1 MKESQ
6 KAMNLT
12 KIPRHITYILFLLL
26 FNFISENKVEAS
38 HVVGSDLT
46 YECVPGAPPGTFLIR
61 LVLFRDC
68 AGANIC
74 TGSCNS
80 ACSKTIQIVGAD
92 PPCNGTSFGSITL
105 NLINVRDVQPVPECP
120 TAKSTCTNMGC
131 VTAGTFTPAIERYE
145 FTAQINFSTMG
156 ISASCC
162 NINLVWQECCRNGAI
177 TTGSAGQNF
186 YTKCTINRCLSSNP
200 CNGSPTF
207 FNDPWSYVCK
217 GQPFIYN
224 NGALDYDLDSLS
236 FAFVPALQ
244 ANLTPVS
251 YTPPFSYTA
260 PMPYTGLATDP
271 FPNGIHCDSLNGDVK
286 FTIPQNSPDVTGVVA
301 VEVTQWKRINN
312 VPTIIGKVRRDIQL
326 IALTCA
332 PNNSPILKTLPS
344 MTNNEP
350 KTNWEV
356 GVGQQLCFDIIAH
369 DSDINDTTKIYW
381 TANLINLGVTF
392 TPNYNPATRVLNGP
406 RNDSVKVCWT
416 PDSTRG
422 ADKPYYFNIHARD
435 NRCPTIGHNTR
446 SFSIRVFP
454 SPNVT
459 LQKIYSSC
467 ELLNGKVTMSY
478 VIPATGPEQ
487 FFAFS
492 RYTISSQPFDY
503 GFVQNPLV
511 YDSVQT
517 TPQLQFNQPGKY
529 LVRLELTSKG
539 PGGTIGSSKTYYDTI
554 TINNLYSVTT
564 NDTNICKGSSLVIT
578 AAANGGSSPYS
589 YRWYHTI
596 ADSSGQALNAPNF
609 TNPNLS
615 VTPAATKKYYVQVRD
630 LQGCRKWDSV
640 LVTVHKIPSGVLPDS
655 VRLCAGESY
664 TLNPGND
671 SNRVVSFLWSTG
683 DTTQTISRNDSNNY
697 IVKLTNSIGCIGY
710 DTLKLRVNAPV
721 AANAGNDMT
730 ICKNASVTLSGS
742 GGQLYEWKN
751 ITGNTIVSAKSAN
764 RNITVG
770 PTNTSAPTYYE
781 LTTYYGYPNAAPGHK
796 ECTNKDTVIVTVN
809 PLPVLTRPSTTK
821 VCRSSDTATLGDFI
835 ADIPGGT
842 GVWTYKKPGAL
853 LSTNPLNVLVDSLAN
868 IPQTDTIR
876 TFDNWIVYTYTT
888 AQNCTTKDSALVTIY
903 GNPPVNSGPI
913 LLWCENAG
921 VYAITTSNQKY
932 SPSSPSNSDVQEE
945 WTGNGIYHTINGLTR
960 QHFFDPLASG
970 VLKLPLS
977 NIQQYKY
984 THIYNPSIPSL
995 RLACINSDTVLFRVT
1010 PIPTANAGN
1019 DITVCKDDG
1028 SFAISTRSGAT
1039 SSMSGSYW
1047 APENVSIKAA
1057 MTDSATFN
1065 PASPAVPNPSIP
1077 PTNDVYKLYYINT
1090 ASGCMVKD
1098 SLMLYVKAKPA
1109 IGSVSGPSLI
1119 TNDTLIYTYT
1129 LPNQTQHQ
1137 YIWQVNSGTV
1147 SGRSD
1152 SSVVSVRWQIPSN
1165 TAKGKLKAAITNSLG
1180 CTDSAEME
1188 ISRLVQPVGMQNLQS
1203 LNGFDV
1209 YPNPNNGRFVI
1220 TTEMKSQA
1228 MVSFSM
1234 TDMLGKQVWNDQ
1246 QLYQQGLQQMEMNIT
1261 LPSGVYLLQVSDGSG
1276 KVTKK
1281 LVVQ

>member
-1 MKESQ
+1 
-6 KAMNLT
+6 MNLT
-12 KIPRHITYILFLLL
+12 KIPRHIKCLL
-26 FNFISENKVEAS
+26 FILLFSFFSENRAFAVHTIGGEIS
-38 HVVGSDLT
+38 
-46 YECVPGAPPGTFLIR
+46 YECIPGAPAGTFNIR
-61 LVLFRDC
+61 LVLYRDC
-68 AGANIC
+68 IGTPMC
-74 TGSCNS
+74 TGGCAASCS
-80 ACSKTIQIVGAD
+80 RAVQIIGAD
-92 PPCNGTSFGSITL
+92 PSCNAQNFGSVTV
-105 NLINVRDVQPVPECP
+105 NLINVRDAQPVPECP
-120 TAKSTCTNMGC
+120 TAKSACTNMGC
-131 VTAGTFTPAIERYE
+131 IAAGTFTPAVERYE
-145 FTAQINFSTMG
+145 FIGQVNLNSLG
-156 ISASCC
+156 IPASCC
-162 NINLVWQECCRNGAI
+162 NINLVWQECCRNGVI
-177 TTGSAGQNF
+177 STGAGNQNL
-186 YTKCTINRCLSSNP
+186 YLQATLNRCYSANP
-200 CNGSPTF
+200 CNGSPKLY
-207 FNDPWSYVCK
+207 NDPWVYLCNGV
-217 GQPFIYN
+217 PLMYN
-224 NGALDYDLDSLS
+224 IGAIDPDLDSLS
-236 FAFVPALQ
+236 YSFVPSLQ
-244 ANLTPVS
+244 GHNMSVTYNSPYLYNRPLPW
-251 YTPPFSYTA
+251 YGPP
-260 PMPYTGLATDP
+260 GGI
-271 FPNGIHCDSLNGDVK
+271 FPAGIRCDSSNGNIM
-286 FTIPQNSPDVTGVVA
+286 FTPSGTSIVIGVLA
-301 VEVTQWKRINN
+301 VGITQWKRINGI
-312 VPTIIGKVRRDIQL
+312 PIIIGTTRRDIQV
-326 IALTCA
+326 AVSQCSANYPPQFT
-332 PNNSPILKTLPS
+332 TYPS
-344 MTNNEP
+344 DPFQAP
-350 KTNWEV
+350 KTNLSV
-356 GVGQQLCFDIIAH
+356 CAGDQICFDIVAR
-369 DSDINDTTKIYW
+369 DTNMTDTTNIRLV
-381 TANLINLGVTF
+381 TNSILGFGATL
-392 TPNYNPATRVLNGP
+392 TKNYNPATRSINGP
-406 RNDSVKVCWT
+406 RHDSLRFCWT
-416 PDSTRG
+416 PSDSLVSNV
-422 ADKPYYFNIHARD
+422 PYTFVLEARD
-435 NRCPTIGHNTR
+435 NKCPIVGHA
-446 SFSIRVFP
+446 SQMFSIRVAGKPEAVIKKTNFGCGKWQANYSLPP
-454 SPNVT
+454 SNANQVFN
-459 LQKIYSSC
+459 QR
-467 ELLNGKVTMSY
+467 V
-478 VIPATGPEQ
+478 
-487 FFAFS
+487 
-492 RYTISSQPFDY
+492 YTISSQPNDFN
-503 GFVQNPLV
+503 FTQSPLV
-511 YDSVQT
+511 YTNVQT
-517 TPQLQFNQPGKY
+517 TPVISFSQKGRY
-529 LVRLELTSKG
+529 LVRLQLSNSFCTNFFF
-539 PGGTIGSSKTYYDTI
+539 DTI
-554 TINNLYSVTT
+554 IVDSMPSPVLSDVFICSGQTSQLQALVT
-564 NDTNICKGSSLVIT
+564 GGIT
-578 AAANGGSSPYS
+578 PFT
-589 YRWYHTI
+589 YRWYNSITDTLI
-596 ADSSGQALNAPNF
+596 PLNSNF
-609 TNPNLS
+609 T
-615 VTPAATKKYYVQVRD
+615 TPAFFVSPIQTRKYILQVRD
-630 LQGCRKWDSV
+630 SLGCRGWDSLIV
-640 LVTVHKIPSGVLPDS
+640 NVGKLPISILPDTM
-655 VRLCAGESY
+655 RLCAGESY

-683 DTTQTISRNDSNNY
+683 DTTQTINRNDSNNY
-697 IVKLTNSIGCIGY
+697 TVKLTNSIGCIGY

-742 GGQLYEWKN
+742 GGQLYQWKN

-796 ECTNKDTVIVTVN
+796 ECNNKDTVIVTVN

-903 GNPPVNSGPI
+903 GNPPVKAGPI

-932 SPSSPSNSDVQEE
+932 SPSSPSNSDIQEE
-945 WTGNGIYHTINGLTR
+945 WTGNGINHTINGLTR

-984 THIYNPSIPSL
+984 THIYNPSVPSL

-1047 APENVSIKAA
+1047 APENVSINAA
-1057 MTDSATFN
+1057 MSDAATFN
-1065 PASPAVPNPSIP
+1065 PASPAVPNPSSTS
-1077 PTNDVYKLYYINT
+1077 TNDVYKLYYINK

-1098 SLMLYVKAKPA
+1098 SLTLYVKAKPA
-1109 IGSVSGPSLI
+1109 IGSVSGPVLI

-1129 LPNQTQHQ
+1129 LPNQAQHQ

-1152 SSVVSVRWQIPSN
+1152 SSVLNVRWHIPSN

-1246 QLYQQGLQQMEMNIT
+1246 QLCQQGLQQMEMNIT
-1261 LPSGVYLLQVSDGSG
+1261 LPSGIYLLQVSDGSG